1 MRGNATNETEFVRN
15 LLDRAFWGVVYH
27 EGELRTRHKETAI
40 VKSVAAQAGIDVSKI
55 TAEDYHE
62 EARETAAEFVEQA
75 MAEVLSSIKWQEEE
89 LCKAH
94 AAIAL
99 AKAVILRGKYDIDI
113 EQVRAAAQKR
123 YDES

>member
-1 MRGNATNETEFVRN
+1 
-15 LLDRAFWGVVYH
+15 
-27 EGELRTRHKETAI
+27 
-40 VKSVAAQAGIDVSKI
+40 VAAQAGIDVSKI